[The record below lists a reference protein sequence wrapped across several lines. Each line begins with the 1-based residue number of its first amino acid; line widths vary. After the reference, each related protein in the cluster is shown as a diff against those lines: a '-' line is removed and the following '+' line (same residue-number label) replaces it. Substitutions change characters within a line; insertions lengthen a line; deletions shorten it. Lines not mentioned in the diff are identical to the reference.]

1 MELIKPSY
9 LPVLDRAEL
18 PILHGVDL
26 LAGDKRFKTR
36 TELPILHGVDYDY
49 EVGRLGGK
57 RITHI
62 TWS

>member
-1 MELIKPSY
+1 MELIITVTDF
-9 LPVLDRAEL
+9 L
-18 PILHGVDL
+18 
-26 LAGDKRFKTR
+26 KTEA
-36 TELPILHGVDYDY
+36 ELPILHGVDYDY